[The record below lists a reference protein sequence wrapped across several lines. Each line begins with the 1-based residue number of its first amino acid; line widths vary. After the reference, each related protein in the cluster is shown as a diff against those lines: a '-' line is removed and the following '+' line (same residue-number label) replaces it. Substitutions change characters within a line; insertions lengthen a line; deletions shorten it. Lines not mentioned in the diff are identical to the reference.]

1 MENTEKEKIL
11 DIYGEAAE
19 IDAEGLDMAEVVANA
34 IRIGKKIGLAEAQ
47 KRMAEADAAVMRE
60 GEPA

>member
-47 KRMAEADAAVMRE
+47 KRKAEEAAIQE